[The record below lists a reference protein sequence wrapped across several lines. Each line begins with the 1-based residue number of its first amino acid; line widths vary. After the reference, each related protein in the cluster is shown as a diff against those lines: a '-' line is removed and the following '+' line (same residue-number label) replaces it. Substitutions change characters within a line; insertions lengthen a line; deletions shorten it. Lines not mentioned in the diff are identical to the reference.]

1 MITWRDPLLS
11 FALLFW
17 VSFWNGCG
25 LALNDLP
32 WLNSE
37 NVVKSSPPIVFVYL
51 VPSTCK
57 ESLPEYMKST
67 INQAINVHSNLSQ
80 VILISNFKQ
89 CSKAIDS
96 VIGILTH
103 RQKKDGGRTFY
114 IADSETLVSA
124 ETKKY
129 INASSQL
136 FNGATFNNHL
146 WRSSALRFF
155 LLLDLMRTFSYD
167 DLLHIEADNML
178 YRPLSKV
185 LVEALRRDFPLA
197 ATPLIRDEFITASVL
212 WTSGTQHLHRLTSF
226 FLDIAYQRDDH
237 WKGFLQFLWKHFCC
251 RKGGLF
257 ANATNDGI
265 KPYAMNEMAMLA
277 YYHTVYPS
285 HLRLLPVLPLIT
297 TSPSE
302 VKELTSFSLSDSG
315 VLTSPNSYEVVN
327 MVWDSG
333 SWGQYLGGTW
343 NKRGKD
349 VGFIDPSHVI
359 GKAIDHNHVVCR
371 PKIVCT
377 NGDTVF
383 YEIKEYSHPTDLK
396 TASELSNAICH
407 TAPVVQC
414 PRKGQRHGLSMS
426 PLFNLHVHS
435 KRADIFVSGM
445 CQCNISTSS
454 TIQRRKQ
461 TLPNTLRLPVP
472 MPMIPYPSL
481 SILKNTPISAIDRP
495 ATPSLI
501 QSESLLRLLLLS
513 VVLLTLLRLCWSS
526 ICSAR
531 SNTVSR

>member
-1 MITWRDPLLS
+1 
-11 FALLFW
+11 
-17 VSFWNGCG
+17 
-25 LALNDLP
+25 
-32 WLNSE
+32 
-37 NVVKSSPPIVFVYL
+37 
-51 VPSTCK
+51 
-57 ESLPEYMKST
+57 MKST
-67 INQAINVHSNLSQ
+67 INQAIKIHSNVTQ

-89 CSKAIDS
+89 CRKAIDS
-96 VIGILTH
+96 VIGIVAEG
-103 RQKKDGGRTFY
+103 QKKDGRSFNQTFS
-114 IADSETLVSA
+114 IADSDSLASA
-124 ETKKY
+124 ETKEY

-178 YRPLSKV
+178 YRPMSKV

-226 FLDIAYQRDDH
+226 FLDIAYQRGDH
-237 WKGFLQFLWKHFCC
+237 WQGFLQFLWKHFCC
-251 RKGGLF
+251 RKGGLY

-277 YYHTVYPS
+277 YYHTVYPL

-302 VKELTSFSLSDSG
+302 VKELTPFSLSGSG

-343 NKRGKD
+343 IKRGKD
-349 VGFIDPSHVI
+349 IGFIDPTHVI
-359 GKAIDHNHVVCR
+359 GKAIDHSSVVCR

-377 NGDTVF
+377 DGDTIF
-383 YEIKEYSHPTDLK
+383 YEIKEYSNPIDVAKASDL
-396 TASELSNAICH
+396 CH

-414 PRKGQRHGLSMS
+414 PRKGQRHDVGIS

-435 KRADIFVSGM
+435 KRADIFVGRM
-445 CQCNISTSS
+445 CQCNNSTSS
-454 TIQRRKQ
+454 TIQRKQ
-461 TLPNTLRLPVP
+461 TLPNSLRLPVP
-472 MPMIPYPSL
+472 MPMIPYPTLSL
-481 SILKNTPISAIDRP
+481 LKNTPYSDIDRP
-495 ATPSLI
+495 ATPSSI

-526 ICSAR
+526 VCSVR
-531 SNTVSR
+531 SNPAR